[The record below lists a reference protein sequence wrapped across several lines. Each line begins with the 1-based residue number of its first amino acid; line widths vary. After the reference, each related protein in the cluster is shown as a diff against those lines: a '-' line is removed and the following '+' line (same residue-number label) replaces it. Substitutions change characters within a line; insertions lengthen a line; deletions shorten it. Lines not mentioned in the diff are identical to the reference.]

1 MMKDG
6 FVRGRMNKDYKPNDD
21 VYTPPELFEALNLQ
35 FDLDVC
41 GPVGWLP
48 WITAKRTFSLGDDG
62 LVQDWVGRVWMNPPF
77 SAPKHWVAKWL
88 EHKNGVMIAPLSKSN
103 WFMDLWNSEAA
114 VINNPVRFRFV
125 KPDGSKYSIAFPTAI
140 WAIGESNITA
150 LKMSNLGVIR

>member
-1 MMKDG
+1 MA
-6 FVRGRMNKDYKPNDD
+6 NDEL
-21 VYTPPELFEALNLQ
+21 YTPKHIFDALKVI

-41 GPVGWLP
+41 APVGGPLHVP
-48 WITAKRTFSLGDDG
+48 AVEYFDEQSDGLTAKWFGC
-62 LVQDWVGRVWMNPPF
+62 VWMNPPF
-77 SAPKHWVAKWL
+77 SGPKHWVAKWL
-88 EHKNGVMIAPLSKSN
+88 EHKNGIMIAPLSKSN

-150 LKMSNLGVIR
+150 LKMSGLGVIR